1 MDISPGYITFSKW
14 KMACKL
20 QRALYVLK
28 QLLRAWF
35 GLFRSAMRKY
45 GFQQSNS
52 NYTLFL
58 KHCSAKVTALIVYV
72 DDMIIIGDDAE
83 EISKLQVQLS
93 IEFEMKNLRG
103 LKYFLRIKIAR
114 SR

>member
-1 MDISPGYITFSKW
+1 M
-14 KMACKL
+14 
-20 QRALYVLK
+20 
-28 QLLRAWF
+28 
-35 GLFRSAMRKY
+35 
-45 GFQQSNS
+45 
-52 NYTLFL
+52 
-58 KHCSAKVTALIVYV
+58 TALIVYV